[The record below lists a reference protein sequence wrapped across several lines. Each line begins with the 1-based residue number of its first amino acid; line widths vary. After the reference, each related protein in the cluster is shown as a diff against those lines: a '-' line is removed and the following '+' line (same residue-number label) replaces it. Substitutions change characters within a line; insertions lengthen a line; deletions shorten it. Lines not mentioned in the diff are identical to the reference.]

1 MEFMTLIVIAL
12 YFGVGMFYACLTEY
26 DGVNGFKHWLNRTLF
41 WIFDMW
47 RK

>member
-1 MEFMTLIVIAL
+1 MTLIVIAL